1 MLNNRVDT
9 VELIRIVDAVAN
21 EKSID
26 KELVLTSMEEAIE
39 KAARTRYGQENNIY
53 VSINRANGQIELG
66 RRLKVVENPSNS
78 QNEISL
84 KDAKKI
90 KSDIELDQEILEPL
104 PPVDFGRIA
113 AEAAKQVITTKVRDA
128 EREKQYNEFKDK
140 IGEVLSGI
148 VKRIEFG
155 NIIVDLQKAESII
168 KRDELIPRENIK
180 VGDRIKAYCY
190 EVKREAKGPQIFLS
204 RAHPQFMAKL
214 FKLEVP
220 EIYEGTIEI
229 KSVARDP
236 GSRAK
241 ICVTSKDKSIDPV
254 GACVGMRGSRVQAVV
269 NELQGEKIDIIHWS
283 EDPATLVINALA
295 PAEVQKVVLDEAS
308 KRIEVVIDEN
318 NLSKAIGR
326 RGQNVRLASKL
337 MNYEIDILTDQEETE
352 KRQSEFKIK
361 TKRFIES
368 LEIDEMMAQL
378 LVLEGFSSIK
388 EIDGSPLEEI
398 TKIDGF
404 DADTAKELK
413 ERAKEYLET
422 ESKEISN
429 RVKELGIQDDLMNH
443 PGLSLGMLLTLGEK
457 NIKTLADFA
466 DLSVDEILGGYD
478 EVKGKRVEFEG
489 ILQNFDIIRAEA
501 ERLIMSAREKVFN
514 K

>member
-1 MLNNRVDT
+1 
-9 VELIRIVDAVAN
+9 
-21 EKSID
+21 
-26 KELVLTSMEEAIE
+26 
-39 KAARTRYGQENNIY
+39 
-53 VSINRANGQIELG
+53 
-66 RRLKVVENPSNS
+66 
-78 QNEISL
+78 
-84 KDAKKI
+84 
-90 KSDIELDQEILEPL
+90 
-104 PPVDFGRIA
+104 
-113 AEAAKQVITTKVRDA
+113 
-128 EREKQYNEFKDK
+128 
-140 IGEVLSGI
+140 
-148 VKRIEFG
+148 
-155 NIIVDLQKAESII
+155 
-168 KRDELIPRENIK
+168 
-180 VGDRIKAYCY
+180 
-190 EVKREAKGPQIFLS
+190 
-204 RAHPQFMAKL
+204 MAKL

-254 GACVGMRGSRVQAVV
+254 GAGVGMRGSRVQAVV

-388 EIDGSPLEEI
+388 EIDGAPLEEI

-404 DADTAKELK
+404 DAETANELK

-429 RVKELGIQDDLMNH
+429 RVKELGIQEDLMNH

-466 DLSVDEILGGYD
+466 DLSADEILGGYD

-489 ILQNFDIIRAEA
+489 ILQNFDIVRAEA